1 MARKPSPRH
10 VKVSKHLSYV
20 LRHAPRAI
28 GLSLDDA
35 GWVDVDTL
43 LERSRTAGFPIER
56 ALLDEVVA
64 TSEKRRFSFSEDG
77 RRIRANQGH
86 TIEVDLG
93 YAPESPPDVLFH
105 GTPIQTVALVRAGGL
120 KKMARHH
127 VHLSRDVET
136 ATTVAS
142 RRGRPVVL
150 RVDAAAMAREGHLF
164 FVTPNG
170 VWLTSE
176 VPVSFITFPD

>member
-43 LERSRTAGFPIER
+43 LDRSRAAGFPIER
-56 ALLDEVVA
+56 AFLDEVVS
-64 TSEKRRFSFSEDG
+64 TSEKRRFSFSDDG

-105 GTPIQTVALVRAGGL
+105 GTPMQTVALVREGGL

-127 VHLSRDVET
+127 VQRVGPNRACGTQNGNALFHWMSE
-136 ATTVAS
+136 AS
-142 RRGRPVVL
+142 I
-150 RVDAAAMAREGHLF
+150 MARGK
-164 FVTPNG
+164 VGSKASTRSSTP
-170 VWLTSE
+170 
-176 VPVSFITFPD
+176 P

>member
-1 MARKPSPRH
+1 MGTKPSPRH

-43 LERSRTAGFPIER
+43 LERSRDAGFPIER
-56 ALLDEVVA
+56 AFLDEVVA
-64 TSEKRRFSFSEDG
+64 TSEKKRFSLSDDG

-86 TIEVDLG
+86 TVEVELG
-93 YAPESPPDVLFH
+93 YAPSVPPDVLFH
-105 GTPIQTVALVRAGGL
+105 GTPAGTVPLVRASGL
-120 KKMARHH
+120 KKMGRHH
-127 VHLSRDVET
+127 VHLSRDVAT

-150 RVDAAAMAREGHLF
+150 RVDAAAMARAGHVF
-164 FVTPNG
+164 YVTPNG
-170 VWLTSE
+170 VWLTGE
-176 VPVSFITFPD
+176 VPVAFITFPD